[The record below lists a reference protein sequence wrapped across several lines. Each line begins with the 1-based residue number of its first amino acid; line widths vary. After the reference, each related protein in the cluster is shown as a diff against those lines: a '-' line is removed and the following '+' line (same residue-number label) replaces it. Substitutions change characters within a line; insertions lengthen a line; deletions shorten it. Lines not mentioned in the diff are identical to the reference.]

1 MIGGQLSVTGIRTK
15 TQRQWVDLRFQV
27 AEVRAGIL
35 VLWIEGGRLTAG
47 SRLFGFKFSTPMD
60 YDQLNSFLEVAKL
73 QSFSRA
79 AEKIYRT
86 QPAISA
92 QVRLLE
98 QECGEKLFDRSGKRV
113 SLTPAGEILRRYAQ
127 KIIEMHKEA
136 LQAIAE
142 LNQTAR
148 GKLQIG
154 ANEATC
160 LYVLPK
166 TFARFKHLYPL
177 VQISIYRNFSHKIL
191 QKVQEGAVELGIVT
205 LPQTANNMEVI
216 PVFRDEMQVVVPVDH
231 PLARNKSVTVEE
243 VAQFPLILPKT
254 GHTRVVLDRLL
265 RDFRDHLQVSMELAS
280 VETIKKF
287 VGAGLGI
294 SLVSRAYAQP
304 EVAAGLLRLIPLEGL
319 KLHRE
324 LGLIYRRDRYLSLPA
339 KVFIETVRESTKVP
353 GAASPKASPSQ

>member
-1 MIGGQLSVTGIRTK
+1 
-15 TQRQWVDLRFQV
+15 
-27 AEVRAGIL
+27 
-35 VLWIEGGRLTAG
+35 
-47 SRLFGFKFSTPMD
+47 MD
-60 YDQLNSFLEVAKL
+60 YDQLASFLEVAKL

-113 SLTPAGEILRRYAQ
+113 LLTPAGEILRRYAEKLLDLQ
-127 KIIEMHKEA
+127 KEA
-136 LQAIAE
+136 LQTIAE
-142 LNQTAR
+142 LNQTPR
-148 GKLQIG
+148 GKLYIG

-166 TFARFKHLYPL
+166 TFAKFKQLYPL

-191 QKVQEGAVELGIVT
+191 QKVQEGAVDLGIVT

-216 PVFRDEMQVVVPVDH
+216 PVFRDEVQVVVPKTH
-231 PLARNKSVTVEE
+231 ALAKSRSVTVAE
-243 VAQFPLILPKT
+243 VAHYPLILPKT
-254 GHTRVVLDRLL
+254 GHTRVVMDRLL
-265 RDFRDHLQVSMELAS
+265 RDHRDHIQISMELAS

-294 SLVSRAYAQP
+294 SLISRTYAQA
-304 EVAAGLLRLIPLEGL
+304 EVAAGLLRLIPLDGQ
-319 KLHRE
+319 KIHRE

-339 KVFIETVRESTKVP
+339 KVFIEVVRESTK
-353 GAASPKASPSQ
+353 ASNSASPTKTNTIR

>member
-1 MIGGQLSVTGIRTK
+1 
-15 TQRQWVDLRFQV
+15 
-27 AEVRAGIL
+27 
-35 VLWIEGGRLTAG
+35 
-47 SRLFGFKFSTPMD
+47 MD
-60 YDQLNSFLEVAKL
+60 YDQLASFLEVAKL

-86 QPAISA
+86 QPAVSA

-98 QECGEKLFDRSGKRV
+98 QECGERLFDRSGKKV
-113 SLTPAGEILRRYAQ
+113 MLTPAGEILHRYAQ
-127 KIIEMHKEA
+127 RIIDLNKEA

-148 GKLQIG
+148 GKLHLG

-166 TFARFKHLYPL
+166 TFARFKELYPL

-205 LPQTANNMEVI
+205 LPLTASNVEII
-216 PVFRDEMQVVVPVDH
+216 PLFRDELQVVVPASH
-231 PLARNKSVTVEE
+231 ALAKKRSATVEE
-243 VAQFPLILPKT
+243 VATFPLILPKT
-254 GHTRVVLDRLL
+254 GRTRVVMDRLL
-265 RDFRDHLQVSMELAS
+265 RDYRQFLQVSMELAS

-294 SLVSRAYAQP
+294 SLISRTYAQP
-304 EVAAGLLRLIPLEGL
+304 EVAAGLLKLIPLEGL
-319 KLHRE
+319 KIHRE

-339 KVFIETVRESTKVP
+339 KVFIEVVRETAKPSLS
-353 GAASPKASPSQ
+353 GSNSPAQKQSIH

>member
-1 MIGGQLSVTGIRTK
+1 
-15 TQRQWVDLRFQV
+15 
-27 AEVRAGIL
+27 
-35 VLWIEGGRLTAG
+35 
-47 SRLFGFKFSTPMD
+47 MD
-60 YDQLNSFLEVAKL
+60 YDQLASFLEVAKL
-73 QSFSRA
+73 RSFSRA

-86 QPAISA
+86 QPAVSA

-98 QECGEKLFDRSGKRV
+98 QECGERLFDRSGKKV
-113 SLTPAGEILRRYAQ
+113 LMTPAGEILHRYAQ
-127 KIIEMHKEA
+127 RILDLHKEA

-148 GKLQIG
+148 GKLYIG

-166 TFARFKHLYPL
+166 TFARFKQQYPL

-205 LPQTANNMEVI
+205 LPQSANNTEVI
-216 PVFRDEMQVVVPVDH
+216 PLFRDEMQVVVPASH
-231 PLARNKSVTVEE
+231 PLAKNKSVTVEE
-243 VAQFPLILPKT
+243 VANYPLIVPKT

-265 RDFRDHLQVSMELAS
+265 RDYRDHLQISMELAS

-294 SLVSRAYAQP
+294 SLISRTYAQP
-304 EVAAGLLRLIPLEGL
+304 EAGAGLLKLIPLEGL
-319 KLHRE
+319 KLYRE

-339 KVFIETVRESTKVP
+339 KVFIEAVRESTK
-353 GAASPKASPSQ
+353 SPDSGSGTIPISTTKTRAIR

>member
-1 MIGGQLSVTGIRTK
+1 
-15 TQRQWVDLRFQV
+15 
-27 AEVRAGIL
+27 
-35 VLWIEGGRLTAG
+35 
-47 SRLFGFKFSTPMD
+47 MD
-60 YDQLNSFLEVAKL
+60 YDQLASFLEVAKL

-98 QECGEKLFDRSGKRV
+98 QECGEKLFDRSGKKV
-113 SLTPAGEILRRYAQ
+113 LLTPAGEILQHYAQ
-127 KIIEMHKEA
+127 RIIELNKEA

-166 TFARFKHLYPL
+166 TFARFRELYPL

-191 QKVQEGAVELGIVT
+191 QKVQEGAIEVGIVT
-205 LPQTANNMEVI
+205 LPQSANNMEVI
-216 PVFRDEMQVVVPVDH
+216 PVFRDEMQVIVPANH
-231 PLARNKSVTVEE
+231 PLATNRSATVEE
-243 VAQFPLILPKT
+243 IANFPLILPKT

-265 RDFRDHLQVSMELAS
+265 RAYREHLQVSMELAS

-294 SLVSRAYAQP
+294 SIVSRAYAQP
-304 EVAAGLLRLIPLEGL
+304 EVAAGLVKLIPLEGL
-319 KLHRE
+319 KLYRE

-339 KVFIETVRESTKVP
+339 KVFIETVRESTKKP
-353 GAASPKASPSQ
+353 NPSSPPTTKARPER

>member
-1 MIGGQLSVTGIRTK
+1 
-15 TQRQWVDLRFQV
+15 
-27 AEVRAGIL
+27 
-35 VLWIEGGRLTAG
+35 
-47 SRLFGFKFSTPMD
+47 MD
-60 YDQLNSFLEVAKL
+60 YDQLASFLEVAKL

-98 QECGEKLFDRSGKRV
+98 QECGEKLFDRSGKKV
-113 SLTPAGEILRRYAQ
+113 LLTPAGEILQRYAQ
-127 KIIEMHKEA
+127 RIIELNKEA

-166 TFARFKHLYPL
+166 TFARFRELYPL

-191 QKVQEGAVELGIVT
+191 QKVQEGAIEVGIVT
-205 LPQTANNMEVI
+205 LPQSANNMEVI
-216 PVFRDEMQVVVPVDH
+216 PVFRDEMQVIVPANH
-231 PLARNKSVTVEE
+231 PLATNRSATVEE
-243 VAQFPLILPKT
+243 IANFPLILPKT

-265 RDFRDHLQVSMELAS
+265 RAYREHLQVSMELAS

-294 SLVSRAYAQP
+294 SIVSRAYAQP
-304 EVAAGLLRLIPLEGL
+304 EVAAGLVKLIPLEGL
-319 KLHRE
+319 KLYRE

-339 KVFIETVRESTKVP
+339 KVFIETVRESTKKP
-353 GAASPKASPSQ
+353 NPSSPPTTKARPER